1 MFPNNQDPPSQQPGK
16 IVTGVDKYQSQSGQV
31 VELRRIELTVLENN
45 LLRKENC
52 SEVEPPLADSR
63 IPESV
68 ADIRECRVCLK
79 LFHKDNV
86 STCPV
91 CGGDYDLD
99 CREEIKAED
108 GIPISTCALCA
119 KEANTGL
126 ARRMCKRF
134 WQIGD

>member
-1 MFPNNQDPPSQQPGK
+1 MNHQNPFSQQPGK
-16 IVTGVDKYQSQSGQV
+16 IVTDVDKYQSQSGQIC
-31 VELRRIELTVLENN
+31 ELRRIELTVLENSRV
-45 LLRKENC
+45 RKEYC

-68 ADIRECRVCLK
+68 ADIRECRVCLR

-91 CGGDYDLD
+91 CGSDYDLD

-108 GIPISTCALCA
+108 GILISVCGLCA
-119 KEANTGL
+119 NEANTGL
-126 ARRMCKRF
+126 AKRMWKKL
-134 WQIGD
+134 WDLGD